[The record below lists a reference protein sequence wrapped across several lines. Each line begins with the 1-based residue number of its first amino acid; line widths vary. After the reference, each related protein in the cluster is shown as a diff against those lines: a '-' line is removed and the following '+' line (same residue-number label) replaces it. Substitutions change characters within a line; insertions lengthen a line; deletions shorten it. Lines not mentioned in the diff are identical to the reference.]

1 MTLAYLIL
9 ANILGLYSHYFNRW
23 RQGRTGSTFVEYMIC
38 DWPSTLNSVIVSVMS
53 SVGIFMSLPDDLNNK
68 LLIGAIY
75 AAYMSGF
82 MFDSVLNKDT
92 KPTLLTL
99 PTTQNNEKT
108 DAIDDILDSDSKL

>member
-9 ANILGLYSHYFNRW
+9 ANLFGLYSHYYNRW
-23 RQGRTGSTFVEYMIC
+23 RQGRTGSTFKEYVLG
-38 DWPSTLNSVIVSVMS
+38 DWFSTLNSVLVSAMS
-53 SVGIFMSLPDDLNNK
+53 SVGIYVALPDVLGEK

-92 KPTLLTL
+92 NPTI
-99 PTTQNNEKT
+99 PNQV
-108 DAIDDILDSDSKL
+108 S